1 MHFTKK
7 NSFEKRIEL
16 KNKLKQQ
23 KILKFPGAYNPLT
36 AKLIAEIGFEGIY
49 ISGGVMANDLGIP
62 DIGLTTLKEVSY
74 RANQISRV
82 TDLPAIVDA
91 DTGFG
96 DCKKTIET
104 FENLGLSGCH
114 IEDQIDQ
121 KRCGHLDNKEIISSA
136 TMVNKI
142 KTAVKAKKDKNFLVI
157 ARTDANSVEGL
168 KKTIEIFEQ
177 LGLSGCHIEDQID
190 EKRCGHLDNKEI
202 IPSATMVNKIKTAVK
217 AKKDK
222 NFLVIART
230 DANSV
235 EGIKKTINRVKAYE
249 DAGADIIFPE
259 AMKDEKEFEQIR
271 KNSKANL
278 LANMT
283 EFGKSKL
290 LSANELENLG
300 YNIVIY
306 PVTTQRLAMKS
317 VEDGL
322 RTIMND
328 GHQNNIIDKMQTRK
342 RLYEL
347 VEYEKYNTPD
357 KKITDFKTDG
367 HE

>member
-7 NSFEKRIEL
+7 NSSEKRIEF
-16 KNKLKQQ
+16 KNKLKNK

-36 AKLIAEIGFEGIY
+36 AKLISEIGFDGIY
-49 ISGGVMANDLGIP
+49 ISGGVMSNDLGVP

-82 TDLPAIVDA
+82 TDLPSIVDA
-91 DTGFG
+91 DTGFK
-96 DCKKTIET
+96 DCKKTIEI

-114 IEDQIDQ
+114 IEDQI
-121 KRCGHLDNKEIISSA
+121 E
-136 TMVNKI
+136 
-142 KTAVKAKKDKNFLVI
+142 
-157 ARTDANSVEGL
+157 
-168 KKTIEIFEQ
+168 
-177 LGLSGCHIEDQID
+177 

-202 IPSATMVNKIKTAVK
+202 IPTKEMVKKIRTCIK
-217 AKKDK
+217 ARKDK
-222 NFLVIART
+222 NFLIIART

-235 EGIKKTINRVKAYE
+235 EGLDKTIDRIKAYE
-249 DAGADIIFPE
+249 EAGADIIFPE
-259 AMKDEKEFEQIR
+259 AMRDEKEFEKIR
-271 KNSKANL
+271 KNSKVNL

-290 LSANELENLG
+290 LSSNQLENLG
-300 YNIVIY
+300 YSIVIY
-306 PVTTQRLAMKS
+306 PVTTQRLAMKN

-322 RTIMND
+322 RVIFKD

-347 VEYEKYNTPD
+347 VEYEKYNTHD

>member
-7 NSFEKRIEL
+7 NSSEKRIEL

-49 ISGGVMANDLGIP
+49 ISGGVMANDLGVP

-121 KRCGHLDNKEIISSA
+121 KRCGHLDNKEIIPSA

-168 KKTIEIFEQ
+168 KKTI
-177 LGLSGCHIEDQID
+177 
-190 EKRCGHLDNKEI
+190 
-202 IPSATMVNKIKTAVK
+202 
-217 AKKDK
+217 
-222 NFLVIART
+222 
-230 DANSV
+230 
-235 EGIKKTINRVKAYE
+235 NRVKAYE

-271 KNSKANL
+271 KNSKVNL

>member
-7 NSFEKRIEL
+7 NPSEKRIEL
-16 KNKLKQQ
+16 KNKLKKQ
-23 KILKFPGAYNPLT
+23 KILRFPGAYNPLT
-36 AKLIAEIGFEGIY
+36 AKLIAEIGFDGAY
-49 ISGGVMANDLGIP
+49 ISGAVMANDLGIP

-82 TDLPAIVDA
+82 TDLPSIVDA

-104 FENLGLSGCH
+104 FE
-114 IEDQIDQ
+114 
-121 KRCGHLDNKEIISSA
+121 
-136 TMVNKI
+136 
-142 KTAVKAKKDKNFLVI
+142 
-157 ARTDANSVEGL
+157 
-168 KKTIEIFEQ
+168 Q
-177 LGLSGCHIEDQID
+177 LGLSGCHVEDQID

-202 IPSATMVNKIKTAVK
+202 IPLAEMVNKIKIAVR

-222 NFLVIART
+222 NFLIIART

-235 EGIKKTINRVKAYE
+235 EGIKKTIDRAKAYE

-259 AMKDEKEFEQIR
+259 AMKDEKEFELIR
-271 KNSKANL
+271 KNLKVNL

-300 YNIVIY
+300 YSIVIY

-322 RTIMND
+322 HTIMND

-347 VEYEKYNTPD
+347 VDYEKYNTPN

>member
-7 NSFEKRIEL
+7 NSSEKRIEL
-16 KNKLKQQ
+16 KNKLKKQ

-49 ISGGVMANDLGIP
+49 ISGAVIANDLGIP
-62 DIGLTTLKEVSY
+62 DIGLTTLNEVSY

-82 TDLPAIVDA
+82 SDLPSIVDA

-114 IEDQIDQ
+114 IEDQID
-121 KRCGHLDNKEIISSA
+121 
-136 TMVNKI
+136 
-142 KTAVKAKKDKNFLVI
+142 
-157 ARTDANSVEGL
+157 
-168 KKTIEIFEQ
+168 
-177 LGLSGCHIEDQID
+177 

-202 IPSATMVNKIKTAVK
+202 IPLATMVNKIKTAVK
-217 AKKDK
+217 SKKDK
-222 NFLVIART
+222 NFLIIART

-235 EGIKKTINRVKAYE
+235 EGIEKTIDRIKAYE

-259 AMKDEKEFEQIR
+259 AMKNEKEFEKIR
-271 KNSKANL
+271 KNSKAHL

-290 LSANELENLG
+290 LSTGQLENLG

-306 PVTTQRLAMKS
+306 PATTQRLAMKN

-322 RTIMND
+322 WAIMKD

-347 VEYEKYNTPD
+347 IEYEKYNTAD